1 MHKLSTIIILFITI
15 GCSTDKLKNNLTNVD
30 SWYLTNTKII
40 EGTTIRV
47 TERKEISFRNNTFTN
62 LVISSGDTLLFSKKD
77 MEWDISYPNIVNYK
91 LKDEHFFSELEIVD
105 FTPFKLSI
113 KGFSTRMKVDE
124 FHPISF

>member
-1 MHKLSTIIILFITI
+1 
-15 GCSTDKLKNNLTNVD
+15 
-30 SWYLTNTKII
+30 
-40 EGTTIRV
+40 
-47 TERKEISFRNNTFTN
+47 
-62 LVISSGDTLLFSKKD
+62 